1 MILILGQKL
10 PMSWPLVKWVDHLTL
25 ATLVVTEKNI
35 CKADVR
41 ENLLLDRQ
49 EVC

>member
-1 MILILGQKL
+1 MILVLGQKL
-10 PMSWPLVKWVDHLTL
+10 PMSWPLVKSVDHLTL
-25 ATLVVTEKNI
+25 ATLIVTAKII

-41 ENLLLDRQ
+41 GNWLLDRQ